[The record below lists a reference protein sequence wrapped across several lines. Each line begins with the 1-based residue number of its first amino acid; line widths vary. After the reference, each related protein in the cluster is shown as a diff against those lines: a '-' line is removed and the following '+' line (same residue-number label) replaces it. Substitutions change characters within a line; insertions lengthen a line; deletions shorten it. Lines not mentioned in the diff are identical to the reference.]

1 MVIIKTHDEKLY
13 EAAKA
18 GDIRR
23 VRKYLLKKADPTWRN
38 YDEAG
43 LTSLMVAAGKGNAEA
58 VILLAADA
66 DAHVLNFATEEGW
79 TALMWAAMNGHADV
93 VRALVDA
100 GVDTSLADKTGRRA
114 RDWAAS
120 QRHVAISFMLDS
132 VEASKRGR
140 HAGELREAL
149 WMAAKNGNVATVR
162 QLLNRGGEPNWA
174 PPDEKGWTALIVACA
189 KGHVTTVKT
198 LLARGASV
206 DIAASTGVTP
216 LMCASAAGKIAIVK
230 ELLAHHADVNAI
242 NEDGGTA
249 LHGAAFYGHLAVVQ
263 VLANRGADL
272 NMTDKTG
279 RTAQDLAKRS
289 QHDDIVTWLQ
299 EKEEGDLA
307 EQQREQSQDRNLSY
321 EASESRLFEAVKW
334 GDVQMVEELLGDGSS
349 VNWQDKFGRTALME
363 ACIEGHTDVVQV
375 LIAHDANVDLATV
388 SGITALMCA
397 ASFGYL
403 DVVDVLIDAG
413 ANVMLCDKRGYSARD
428 WAELK
433 QHNDLASVLE
443 GAEGDVFKQE
453 RMAVLGNSDED
464 VDGHDLPNC
473 SPGFQGSLDDATPLM
488 QAALIG
494 ELTAVDNIVSHDP
507 DSINLTNEH
516 GMSALMLA
524 AIEGNTDVAQLLLGR
539 GAAVDLADK
548 NGHTALMHTAY
559 CGHADIIEVLV
570 DGGADLTL
578 RNKVGRTASDVALAV
593 GHTALAKRLQ
603 YTNRIGRQSSLH
615 IAMGV
620 FTPRRSSMAMTI
632 LESKPS
638 PISDTASC
646 SELSPP
652 SSPDESSIGGSL
664 SKSISVS
671 MKPSFTMD
679 DPLAS
684 PWLPHETLNGLL
696 QFKQEFLR
704 GVLDSADKIMVPTTF
719 IILPVHP
726 KDPRASNV
734 LVECIVAFL
743 ERFIHIVSCARDNS
757 MSPWTQAD
765 PPFYLYLVDEATG
778 DIVLGDY
785 QVYPIQVDPSS
796 PQDYAFLSTSWPLIQ
811 AGLRWLHDANTV
823 VGMLATVGVPSLKV
837 NALKTIED
845 HVAKIVVKTAETQLN
860 VDAGRTFVDLLN
872 EKDPS
877 RTFAGLMPISMPSS
891 GQTLWTQ
898 RSRSTALAP

>member
-58 VILLAADA
+58 VVLLAADA

-100 GVDTSLADKTGRRA
+100 GADTSLADKTGRRA

-174 PPDEKGWTALIVACA
+174 PPDEKGWTALMVACA
-189 KGHVTTVKT
+189 KGHVATVKT

-249 LHGAAFYGHLAVVQ
+249 LHGAAFYDHLAVVQ

-289 QHDDIVTWLQ
+289 QHDDIVIWLQ
-299 EKEEGDLA
+299 EKEQGHLA

-321 EASESRLFEAVKW
+321 EASASRLFEAVKW
-334 GDVQMVEELLGDGSS
+334 GDVQMVQELLGDGSS
-349 VNWQDKFGRTALME
+349 VNCQDKFGRTALME

-453 RMAVLGNSDED
+453 RMAVLGNSDEQ

-473 SPGFQGSLDDATPLM
+473 TPGFQGSLGDATPLM

-494 ELTAVDNIVSHDP
+494 DLTAVDNIVSGDP
-507 DSINLTNEH
+507 DSINMTNEQ

-539 GAAVDLADK
+539 GAAVNLADK
-548 NGHTALMHTAY
+548 DGHTALMHTAY
-559 CGHADIIEVLV
+559 CGHADMIEVLV

-603 YTNRIGRQSSLH
+603 YTNRIGRQSSLD

-620 FTPRRSSMAMTI
+620 FTPRRASMAMTI
-632 LESKPS
+632 LEK
-638 PISDTASC
+638 
-646 SELSPP
+646 LSPP
-652 SSPDESSIGGSL
+652 SSPDDSSLEDFMGLGSL
-664 SKSISVS
+664 SKSTSVA
-671 MKPSFTMD
+671 MKPSFPMD

-684 PWLPHETLNGLL
+684 PWLSHETLHGLL
-696 QFKQEFLR
+696 EFKQEFLR

-734 LVECIVAFL
+734 LVECIIAFL
-743 ERFIHIVSCARDNS
+743 ERFLHIVSCASDNAT
-757 MSPWTQAD
+757 SPWTQAD

-778 DIVLGDY
+778 DIVLGDD

-796 PQDYAFLSTSWPLIQ
+796 PQDYAFLSTSWPLVQ

-823 VGMLATVGVPSLKV
+823 VGMLAAVGVPSLKV
-837 NALKTIED
+837 NALQTIED
-845 HVAKIVVKTAETQLN
+845 HVAQIVVKMAETQLN
-860 VDAGRTFVDLLN
+860 VDAGRMFVNLLN
-872 EKDPS
+872 EKDPR
-877 RTFAGLMPISMPSS
+877 RTFAGLMPVSMSSS

-898 RSRSTALAP
+898 RSTSTALAP

>member
-58 VILLAADA
+58 VVLLAADA

-79 TALMWAAMNGHADV
+79 TAFMWAAMNGHADV

-100 GVDTSLADKTGRRA
+100 GADTSLADK
-114 RDWAAS
+114 
-120 QRHVAISFMLDS
+120 
-132 VEASKRGR
+132 ASKRGR

-174 PPDEKGWTALIVACA
+174 PPDEKGWTALMVACA
-189 KGHVTTVKT
+189 KGHVATVKT

-216 LMCASAAGKIAIVK
+216 LMCASAAGKIAIAK

-289 QHDDIVTWLQ
+289 QHDDIVIWLQ
-299 EKEEGDLA
+299 EKEQGHLA

-321 EASESRLFEAVKW
+321 EASASRLFEAVKW
-334 GDVQMVEELLGDGSS
+334 GDVQMVQELLGDGSS
-349 VNWQDKFGRTALME
+349 VNSQDKFGRTALME

-453 RMAVLGNSDED
+453 RMAVLGNSDEQ

-473 SPGFQGSLDDATPLM
+473 TPGFQGSLGDATPLM

-494 ELTAVDNIVSHDP
+494 DLTAVDNIVSGDP
-507 DSINLTNEH
+507 DSINMTNEQ

-524 AIEGNTDVAQLLLGR
+524 AIEGNTDVAQLLLRR
-539 GAAVDLADK
+539 GAAVNLADK
-548 NGHTALMHTAY
+548 DGHTALMHTAY
-559 CGHADIIEVLV
+559 CGHADMIEVLV

-603 YTNRIGRQSSLH
+603 YTNRIGRQSSLD

-620 FTPRRSSMAMTI
+620 FTPRRASMAMTI
-632 LESKPS
+632 LEK
-638 PISDTASC
+638 
-646 SELSPP
+646 LSPP
-652 SSPDESSIGGSL
+652 SSPDDSSLEDFMGLGSL
-664 SKSISVS
+664 SKSTSVA
-671 MKPSFTMD
+671 MKPSFPMD

-684 PWLPHETLNGLL
+684 PWLSHETLHGLL
-696 QFKQEFLR
+696 EFKQEFLR

-734 LVECIVAFL
+734 LVECIIAFL
-743 ERFIHIVSCARDNS
+743 ERFLHIVSCASDNAT
-757 MSPWTQAD
+757 SPWTQAD

-778 DIVLGDY
+778 DIVLGDD

-796 PQDYAFLSTSWPLIQ
+796 PQDYAFLSTSWPLVQ

-823 VGMLATVGVPSLKV
+823 VGMLAAVGVPSLKV
-837 NALKTIED
+837 NALQTIED
-845 HVAKIVVKTAETQLN
+845 HVAQIVVKIAETQLN
-860 VDAGRTFVDLLN
+860 VDAGRMFVNLLN
-872 EKDPS
+872 EKDPR
-877 RTFAGLMPISMPSS
+877 RTFAGLMPVSMSSS

-898 RSRSTALAP
+898 RSTSTALAP

>member
-58 VILLAADA
+58 VVLLAADA

-79 TALMWAAMNGHADV
+79 TAFMWAAMNGHADV

-100 GVDTSLADKTGRRA
+100 GADTSLADK
-114 RDWAAS
+114 
-120 QRHVAISFMLDS
+120 
-132 VEASKRGR
+132 ASKRGR

-174 PPDEKGWTALIVACA
+174 PPDEKGWTALMVACA
-189 KGHVTTVKT
+189 KGHVATVKT

-216 LMCASAAGKIAIVK
+216 LMCASAAGKIAIAK

-289 QHDDIVTWLQ
+289 QHDDIVIWLQ
-299 EKEEGDLA
+299 EKEQGHLA

-321 EASESRLFEAVKW
+321 EASASRLFEAVKW
-334 GDVQMVEELLGDGSS
+334 GDVQMVQELLGDGSS
-349 VNWQDKFGRTALME
+349 VNSQDKFGRTALME

-453 RMAVLGNSDED
+453 RMAVLGNSDEQ

-473 SPGFQGSLDDATPLM
+473 TPGFQGSLGDATPLM

-494 ELTAVDNIVSHDP
+494 DLTAVDNIVSGDP
-507 DSINLTNEH
+507 DSINMTNEQ

-524 AIEGNTDVAQLLLGR
+524 AIEGNTDVAQLLLRR
-539 GAAVDLADK
+539 GAAVNLADK
-548 NGHTALMHTAY
+548 DGHTALMHTAY
-559 CGHADIIEVLV
+559 CGHADMIEVLV

-578 RNKVGRTASDVALAV
+578 RNKSTSVA
-593 GHTALAKRLQ
+593 
-603 YTNRIGRQSSLH
+603 
-615 IAMGV
+615 
-620 FTPRRSSMAMTI
+620 
-632 LESKPS
+632 
-638 PISDTASC
+638 
-646 SELSPP
+646 
-652 SSPDESSIGGSL
+652 
-664 SKSISVS
+664 
-671 MKPSFTMD
+671 MKPSFPMD

-684 PWLPHETLNGLL
+684 PWLSHETLHGLL
-696 QFKQEFLR
+696 EFKQEFLR

-734 LVECIVAFL
+734 LVECIIAFL
-743 ERFIHIVSCARDNS
+743 ERFLHIVSCASDNAT
-757 MSPWTQAD
+757 SPWTQAD

-778 DIVLGDY
+778 DIVLGDD

-796 PQDYAFLSTSWPLIQ
+796 PQDYAFLSTSWPLVQ

-823 VGMLATVGVPSLKV
+823 VGMLAAVGVPSLKV
-837 NALKTIED
+837 NALQTIED
-845 HVAKIVVKTAETQLN
+845 HVAQIVVKIAETQLN
-860 VDAGRTFVDLLN
+860 VDAGRMFVNLLN
-872 EKDPS
+872 EKDPR
-877 RTFAGLMPISMPSS
+877 RTFAGLMPVSMSSS

-898 RSRSTALAP
+898 RSTSTALAP